1 MNYPGCKATITVY
14 VDSQNAD
21 WMQEKCYELR
31 TNRSRFFNT
40 LLTVLREGQFPLS
53 PAGAVVINGGNHGTV
68 TVHPP
73 SKPKAKAKAK
83 AKGGAK

>member
-21 WMQEKCYELR
+21 WMQEKCHELR

-40 LLTVLREGQFPLS
+40 LLTVLREGQS
-53 PAGAVVINGGNHGTV
+53 PAPAPSVVINGGNHGTV

-73 SKPKAKAKAK
+73 SKTKTKAKAKRKAVAK
-83 AKGGAK
+83 